1 MHALLQTRFF
11 QSLMTTVSMTVLP
24 FDDLCIL
31 FDEFVRIV
39 IDRCNRD
46 DLQSTL
52 RMLSYTHARL
62 DFLPWNSKLS
72 TISFVIQ
79 STLFQMCLRFPLL
92 CFGRDNIMRST
103 CQKYYADL
111 IG

>member
-62 DFLPWNSKLS
+62 E
-72 TISFVIQ
+72 
-79 STLFQMCLRFPLL
+79 
-92 CFGRDNIMRST
+92 
-103 CQKYYADL
+103 L
-111 IG
+111 IRE